1 MTGSQYLQTVG
12 DRRVLVDCGMFQGGM
27 EETAR
32 NRMAFSYP
40 ADSIDAVLLT
50 HAHNDHIG
58 RLPAL
63 VRAGYGHPVFTTS
76 ATAELAEVV
85 LVDSANLQAHAAAR
99 WAKHHPEAAAAEHV
113 EEPAGTATEVE
124 MAAAAAATA
133 QPPHLQTMSR
143 APLFD
148 AQDVYRTMG
157 LVRQVSYNA
166 ATTVAPGIEAVFHD
180 AGHILGSAIIEVTA
194 RDPGGEEVR
203 IVFSGDLGRPDTPI
217 LRDPTPLTAA
227 DYVVVESTYGNREHP
242 GPDQA
247 VDELVG
253 VVNDIARD
261 GGVLLIPAFAIGR
274 TQQLVWILDD
284 LVRGGRI
291 PHLPLFI
298 DSPMACEANDVYL
311 RHPEGYDEQTLAL
324 LRSGDSPLVYPGQSC
339 TTSVEASKAIIGS
352 PRPFILVAAS
362 GMLNGGRI
370 LHHLKDLLPDQR
382 ATLLFIGY
390 QAEGTLGRYLQDGGT
405 EAHIDGGS
413 GRSNVESDPS
423 PASRPMPTRPS
434 WTPGSGT
441 RDRGP
446 PGRPPAAR
454 VRDPRRARRGHRL
467 RDPNYRRP
475 PRRRRSPHPGG
486 RRPAPERRPATIGP
500 HVSPP
505 RRQHPTDFGVR
516 DPSGAICEGVILR
529 IAPTLR

>member
-1 MTGSQYLQTVG
+1 MAINLRFLGAAGGVTGSQYLLTVG
-12 DRRVLVDCGMFQGGM
+12 DRRILVDCGMFQGGM

-40 ADSIDAVLLT
+40 SDGIDAVLLT

-63 VRAGYGHPVFTTS
+63 VRAGYRGPVFTTS

-85 LVDSANLQAHAAAR
+85 LIDSANLQAHAVAR
-99 WAKHHPEAAAAEHV
+99 WAKHHPEAAAAQPA
-113 EEPAGTATEVE
+113 EEPTAAASEVE
-124 MAAAAAATA
+124 MAATAAATA
-133 QPPHLQTMSR
+133 AAAQPPHMQTMSR

-157 LVRQVSYNA
+157 LVQQVAYNT
-166 ATTVAPGIEAVFHD
+166 ATTVAPGIEAMFHD
-180 AGHILGSAIIEVTA
+180 AGHILGSAMIEVTA
-194 RDPGGEEVR
+194 RDPGGEQVR

-217 LRDPTPLTAA
+217 LRDPTPLTNA

-242 GPDQA
+242 DPDQA
-247 VDELVG
+247 VEELAG

-284 LVRGGRI
+284 LVRAGRI

-311 RHPEGYDEQTLAL
+311 RHPEGYDEETLAL
-324 LRSGDSPLVYPGQSC
+324 LRSGNSPLVYPGESC
-339 TTSVEASKAIIGS
+339 TTSVEASKAIVGS

-362 GMLNGGRI
+362 GMLTGGRI

-405 EAHIDGGS
+405 EAHIDGGKWPVKCRIRSIS
-413 GRSNVESDPS
+413 GFSAHADQTELDAWIGHFGNAARQD
-423 PASRPMPTRPS
+423 
-434 WTPGSGT
+434 
-441 RDRGP
+441 
-446 PGRPPAAR
+446 GRPRHVFVTHGELDAATAFATR
-454 VRDPRRARRGHRL
+454 IRANL
-467 RDPNYRRP
+467 
-475 PRRRRSPHPGG
+475 
-486 RRPAPERRPATIGP
+486 
-500 HVSPP
+500 HVEAE
-505 RRQHPTDFGVR
+505 V
-516 DPSGAICEGVILR
+516 
-529 IAPTLR
+529 PTLGEAVDLHS